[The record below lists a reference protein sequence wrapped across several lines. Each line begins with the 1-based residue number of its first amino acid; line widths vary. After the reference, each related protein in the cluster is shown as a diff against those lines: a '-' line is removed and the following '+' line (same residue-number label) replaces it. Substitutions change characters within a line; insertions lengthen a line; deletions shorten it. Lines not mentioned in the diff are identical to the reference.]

1 MINKSVVRGIGVPN
15 YSNAFKGAI
24 SMTIYYVYAYLRESN
39 NTPYYIGKGKGNR
52 AFINHRTKNGGIHTP
67 KDQTKI
73 VFLESNLSELGAF
86 ALERRLIR
94 WYGRKD
100 LGSDGILLNRT
111 DGGDGASGLICSE
124 GTRKKMSESGKG
136 KSHKP
141 FSDETREKLS
151 KERKGRPSPKK
162 GKPGKPRT
170 EEWKRNMSVA
180 NKGKPCPKN
189 IGRLHTDEWKKN
201 HSERMQ
207 GEKHPMFGKP
217 NPNKGKP
224 GKSQLIITCPHCL
237 KIGGSSGMK
246 QHHFD
251 NCALITNV
259 VKTHTEESKRNMSE
273 AKKGKLQPII
283 TCPHC
288 AKIGGSSNMR
298 RWHFD
303 NCKSCPT
310 K

>member
-1 MINKSVVRGIGVPN
+1 
-15 YSNAFKGAI
+15 
-24 SMTIYYVYAYLRESN
+24 MTIYYVYAYLRKSN

-52 AFINHRTKNGGIHTP
+52 AYAKHGSLSVP
-67 KDQTKI
+67 KDKSKI

-111 DGGDGASGLICSE
+111 DGGDGSGGALCSAE
-124 GTRKKMSESGKG
+124 NRKK
-136 KSHKP
+136 KS
-141 FSDETREKLS
+141 D
-151 KERKGRPSPKK
+151 
-162 GKPGKPRT
+162 
-170 EEWKRNMSVA
+170 A
-180 NKGKPCPKN
+180 AKGKPCPKN

-251 NCALITNV
+251 NCVLITNV

-303 NCKSCPT
+303 NCVLITNVVKTHTEESKRKMSEAKKGKLQPIITCPHCAKSGGSSVMKQYHFDDCKSCPT